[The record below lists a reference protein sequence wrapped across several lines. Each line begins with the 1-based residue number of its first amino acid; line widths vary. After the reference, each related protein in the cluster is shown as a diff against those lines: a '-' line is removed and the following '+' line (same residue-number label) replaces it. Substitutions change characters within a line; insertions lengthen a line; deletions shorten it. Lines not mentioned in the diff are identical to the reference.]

1 MCVEVRWRPVYC
13 FALHVSERLCKLT
26 KEAFCI
32 FSSMLIARNN
42 IKDVRFL
49 CLSILHYNKFRNI
62 TREHGL
68 LRRSK
73 VEAG

>member
-1 MCVEVRWRPVYC
+1 MEVTTETCLLPFC
-13 FALHVSERLCKLT
+13 FALYVSECLCKLT
-26 KEAFCI
+26 KALCI
-32 FSSMLIARNN
+32 FGSMLIARNN

-49 CLSILHYNKFRNI
+49 CLSILHYKFRNI